1 MKFKLIPA
9 IYCLGIVSLFLFS
22 FTQVDLSLTLSRV
35 SLWQGIQKSFQHIG
49 YFERPLSTYW
59 YLATLGILF
68 ASYIVLLKKDIAK
81 STLWKII
88 ILASV
93 LLAISYNAF
102 SYDIF
107 NYIFYG
113 KIITHYHQNPYL
125 MRALDFPS
133 DPMLS
138 FMHWTHSTYPYGP
151 FWLAVSIPL
160 SFIGFN
166 IFLLTFFIFKFLAA
180 ISYLISCF
188 AIDKILLKTGAKN
201 NFGLI
206 FFALNPLVIIESL
219 VSGHN
224 DIFMMALAFCSIY
237 FLLFNQKI
245 KSAVLIVLSFLIKW
259 ATGLLFIPITLFAFG
274 PKKFRDPHALI
285 AGCLLFSS
293 LGLIYALT
301 KYEMQPWYFLWVLPF
316 VALYKKDLLIHAM
329 TVSLSIG
336 LLLTYGLFL
345 YNGNWNPPIPLFKSL
360 TIVLSGVAGIIF
372 VFLFSF
378 FKKHKLINV

>member
-35 SLWQGIQKSFQHIG
+35 SVWQGIQRSFQHIG

-59 YLATLGILF
+59 YLATLVILF
-68 ASYIVLLKKDIAK
+68 TSYVTLLKKGIEK
-81 STLWKII
+81 STLWKLII
-88 ILASV
+88 FSSF
-93 LLAISYNAF
+93 LLFIAYNAF

-125 MRALDFPS
+125 MRALDFPH

-151 FWLAVSIPL
+151 FWLAVSVPL
-160 SFIGFN
+160 SLIGFN
-166 IFLLTFFIFKFLAA
+166 IFLLTFFIFKFFAA
-180 ISYLISCF
+180 ISYLVSCF
-188 AIDKILLKTGAKN
+188 AIDKILSKIGSKN
-201 NFGLI
+201 NFGLV

-224 DIFMMALAFCSIY
+224 DIFMMALALCAIY
-237 FLLFNQKI
+237 FVLFNKKI
-245 KSAVLIVLSFLIKW
+245 KSAIPIVFSFLIKW
-259 ATGLLFIPITLFAFG
+259 ATGVLFVPIALFAFG
-274 PKKFRDPHALI
+274 PKKFKNPEMLI

-301 KYEMQPWYFLWVLPF
+301 KYEMQPWYFLWIIPF
-316 VALYKKDLLIHAM
+316 VALFKKDLLIHAM
-329 TVSLSIG
+329 TVFLSMG
-336 LLLTYGLFL
+336 LLLTYALFF
-345 YNGNWNPPIPLFKSL
+345 YNGNWDSPIPLFKSL
-360 TIVLSGVAGIIF
+360 AIVLSGVAGIVF
-372 VFLFSF
+372 VFLLSF
-378 FKKHKLINV
+378 LRKRKLINV